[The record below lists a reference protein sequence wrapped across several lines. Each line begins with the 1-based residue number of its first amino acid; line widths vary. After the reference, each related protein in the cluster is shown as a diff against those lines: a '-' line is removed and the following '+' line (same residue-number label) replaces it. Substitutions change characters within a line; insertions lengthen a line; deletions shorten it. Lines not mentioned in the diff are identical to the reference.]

1 MRGLDTR
8 STRTWAAALL
18 LAVTAAA
25 CGGGDPEAE
34 PVGVGAA
41 ATGPPTSAEPAPTT
55 TTPAT
60 QIASTELPSTAVS
73 GGRDDGVLTIGTLLP
88 ETGPGNQIGIP
99 AINAV
104 NVGIREINDR
114 GGVFGQ
120 PVRWVSADEGE
131 TLEDAR
137 TGIDTLMGSN
147 VDAIIGPASSTV
159 ALNVLDDLMK
169 AGVLVCS
176 PTATAIALNDFPNRE
191 LFFRTVP
198 SDSLSAQ
205 AMAEVAKGTGVDNYA
220 VVYLDDQYG
229 RPFAREAI
237 RRLDGP
243 EVAELYERAIPTDA
257 TPEDFAEIATELAE
271 RAPRT
276 ILLIADSARGWQ
288 MLQAMSP
295 LFAAEPPSIIVND
308 AMRNP
313 PNREVVAG
321 LDAAVRDQIQGVSPV
336 VPPGRGE
343 PVGPYATNA
352 LDCLNLIALAAVE
365 AETDDPQAI
374 AAEMVDVS
382 LVGALCHNFAVCR
395 NRADDNRNLNYQ
407 GPNSI
412 DFSPRGDPVRG
423 RLGMFQFDASGLDVS
438 TGGFLQITEQNE

>member
-1 MRGLDTR
+1 MRGLDAR
-8 STRTWAAALL
+8 SMRTWAAALL
-18 LAVTAAA
+18 VAVTAAA
-25 CGGGDPEAE
+25 CGGGSDIETAS
-34 PVGVGAA
+34 GDAA
-41 ATGPPTSAEPAPTT
+41 ATGPPTSAEPTPTT
-55 TTPAT
+55 RTPST
-60 QIASTELPSTAVS
+60 VVASTEEPSTAAP

-88 ETGPGNQIGIP
+88 ETGPGNVIGIP

-104 NVGIREINDR
+104 NVGVREINER

-137 TGIDTLMGSN
+137 AGIDTLLRSD
-147 VDAIIGPASSTV
+147 VDAIIGPASSNV

-176 PTATAIALNDFPNRE
+176 PTATAIALNDYPSRG

-205 AMAEVAKGTGVDNYA
+205 GMGEVARGTGVDTYA

-229 RPFAREAI
+229 RPFAREAV

-243 EVAELYERAIPTDA
+243 EVAELYERPIPTDA
-257 TPEDFAEIATELAE
+257 TPEDMAAIATELAD

-288 MLQAMSP
+288 MLQAIE
-295 LFAAEPPSIIVND
+295 AAFPGEPPSIIIND

-321 LDAAVRDQIQGVSPV
+321 LDAEFRAQIQGVSPV

-343 PVGPYATNA
+343 PVGAYATNA

-365 AETDDPQAI
+365 AETDDPEAI

-382 LVGALCHNFAVCR
+382 VVGALCHNFAVCR
-395 NRADDNRNLNYQ
+395 NRAEDNRNLNYQ

-423 RLGMFQFDASGLDVS
+423 RLGMFVFDDSGLDVS
-438 TGGFLQITEQNE
+438 TGGFLQITEQDE